1 VSLHLH
7 STYQTQRSTD
17 TSTTQEA
24 ATMNPDYEPQRR
36 IAFEQIVKDLH
47 ALGLRLMYPD
57 VAQSLNQTWAT
68 LKLKRGC
75 RR

>member
-1 VSLHLH
+1 
-7 STYQTQRSTD
+7 
-17 TSTTQEA
+17 
-24 ATMNPDYEPQRR
+24 MNPDYEPQRR

-57 VAQSLNQTWAT
+57 VAQSLNLTWAT
-68 LKLKRGC
+68 LQLKRGC